1 MRYKKVVGLGLTFQ
15 AINFAQSEFMG
26 HRVRFSVAVDYMNQ
40 YFRWTRSPGEVRP
53 TARFLNAGVEDSPVD
68 GLPTFTDFLAWTLGS
83 VSTDVDGV
91 ADGLNYSSSALDTY
105 NDSKRSEKVLNWA
118 SVADYDAEPADG
130 DVGDVDT
137 HYGAND
143 LVMAYVLFKC
153 FGSSS
158 FDAAEIIYNLED
170 AFGMLTSEALAT
182 AISDSLV
189 AEDVLA
195 GAVLDQDGADGPKL
209 GNRGKVDDMFRALLA
224 ADPKRFFKNGKQIDG
239 LFESNPDVEGDA
251 SGNWC
256 LKPGDVIEIP
266 IKLYFTA
273 PVTVLSVVDNPKEP
287 SSDTPANPET
297 VVIKGEPGEDAE
309 TPYDPNAED
318 AAVANRENT
327 MSVRLQLLCSAPL
340 NEAGLT
346 YATSEET
353 VDGEGEAPLV
363 APLKVTTQMNLIFY
377 NGPYYPAQS
386 AIAILTAGGDLAE
399 ALAYST
405 EDAIAGVTLNEETG
419 VITFNRLDEDGVPLE
434 DADAPVNG
442 KFPMTVKVTRGE
454 EEIDVDIIISID
466 DGTGSSNTVV
476 DP

>member
-1 MRYKKVVGLGLTFQ
+1 
-15 AINFAQSEFMG
+15 
-26 HRVRFSVAVDYMNQ
+26 
-40 YFRWTRSPGEVRP
+40 
-53 TARFLNAGVEDSPVD
+53 
-68 GLPTFTDFLAWTLGS
+68 
-83 VSTDVDGV
+83 
-91 ADGLNYSSSALDTY
+91 
-105 NDSKRSEKVLNWA
+105 
-118 SVADYDAEPADG
+118 
-130 DVGDVDT
+130 
-137 HYGAND
+137 
-143 LVMAYVLFKC
+143 
-153 FGSSS
+153 
-158 FDAAEIIYNLED
+158 
-170 AFGMLTSEALAT
+170 MLTSEALAT

-195 GAVLDQDGADGPKL
+195 GAVLAQDGADGPKL

-297 VVIKGEPGEDAE
+297 VVIKGEPGADAE
-309 TPYDPNAED
+309 TAYDPNGED

-327 MSVRLQLLCSAPL
+327 MSVRLQLVCSAPL

-399 ALAYST
+399 SLAYST

-476 DP
+476 EP